1 MMDREK
7 IIQEI
12 AQAPEEL
19 VEEMLDFLL
28 FARSRR
34 SKIQPQKLTQ
44 LRPYALC
51 KGEFIVPKN
60 FDDPLPEDLLQDF
73 ESPN

>member
-1 MMDREK
+1 MTAREK
-7 IIQEI
+7 LIQEI
-12 AQAPEEL
+12 AQVPEEL

-34 SKIQPQKLTQ
+34 SKIQAPKLTQ
-44 LRPYALC
+44 PRPYALC

-73 ESPN
+73 ENPS